1 MELRILNLYLSRIL
15 SGFYTF
21 IYKDTKYKLVYPDI
35 SVKYEADLFAEE
47 EYENNKFNDWISDNQ
62 IIYTLIDLGMW
73 SIDGDKKLKNLETQI
88 EDIKIDLYKNFLNPN
103 KTKSLRKTLENH
115 KKNYNKLFETR
126 HSLDHITP
134 SGYSNLLKSQ
144 YILINSIYDIY
155 NSKVF
160 NSLENIDHA
169 YLDNIANIVAQN
181 NIDISVFRLLA
192 RSDVWK
198 NYWSANK
205 DYLFDKPTI
214 NWTDEQRTLVVLTK
228 MYDSA
233 YEHPDCPPDSV
244 FDDDDAFDGWMILQ
258 KRENEKNKNKNRT
271 DKMLD
276 KKLNKAQEVYLMAH
290 SKEEAQN
297 IYNLND
303 QQSLG
308 ILKERNQAIMN
319 SGKELVEAQL
329 PDVQRNLV
337 VESNKR
343 FMESRRK

>member
-1 MELRILNLYLSRIL
+1 MDQRILNLYLSRIL

-21 IYKDTKYKLVYPDI
+21 VYQQSKYKLVYPDI
-35 SVKYEADLFAEE
+35 SVKYESDLFAEE
-47 EYENNKFNDWISDNQ
+47 EYENNKFNSWITDEE
-62 IIYTLIDLGMW
+62 IIYILIDLGMW
-73 SIDGDKKLKNLETQI
+73 SIDGDKRLKVMETQI
-88 EDIKIDLYKNFLNPN
+88 EDIKVDLYKNFLNPT
-103 KTKSLRKTLENH
+103 KIKSLKKTLDNY
-115 KKNYNKLFETR
+115 KKNYNKSYEIRYSF
-126 HSLDHITP
+126 DHITA
-134 SGYSNLLKSQ
+134 SGYCSLLKSQ
-144 YILINSIYDIY
+144 YILVNSIYSMNNI
-155 NSKVF
+155 KIF
-160 NSLENIDHA
+160 NTLDDVDHTT
-169 YLDNIANIVAQN
+169 LNNIANIISKN
-181 NIDISVFRLLA
+181 NIDISVFRSLA

-205 DYLFDKPTI
+205 ENLFDKSTI
-214 NWTDEQRTLVVLTK
+214 NWTDEQRTLVIITK

-233 YEHPDCPPDSV
+233 YEHPECPPDSV
-244 FDDDDAFDGWMILQ
+244 FEDDDVFDGWMILQ

-276 KKLNKAQEVYLMAH
+276 KKLNKAQEVYLTAN

-303 QQSLG
+303 PQSLG
-308 ILKERNQAIMN
+308 ILKERNQTILKSN
-319 SGKELVEAQL
+319 KDLSEAQL